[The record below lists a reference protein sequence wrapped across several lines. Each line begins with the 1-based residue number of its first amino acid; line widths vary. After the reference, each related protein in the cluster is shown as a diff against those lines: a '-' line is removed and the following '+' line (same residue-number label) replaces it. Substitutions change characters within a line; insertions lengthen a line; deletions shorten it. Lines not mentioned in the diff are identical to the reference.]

1 MATKEA
7 LHRLIDSILEKDL
20 DSAQRALEPLVDPV
34 LLALA
39 NAPLD
44 DEPETDEEHA
54 AVAEAW
60 EEYQQGK
67 WVSAEE
73 VRRELGG

>member
-54 AVAEAW
+54 AVAEAR